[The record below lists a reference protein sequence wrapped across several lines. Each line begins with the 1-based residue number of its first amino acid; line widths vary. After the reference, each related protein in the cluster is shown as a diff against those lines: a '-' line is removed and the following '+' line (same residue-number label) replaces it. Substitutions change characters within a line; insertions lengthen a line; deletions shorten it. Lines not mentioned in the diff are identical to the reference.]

1 MCANGPRDRA
11 LRPPHRR
18 RGRAAARRRRHR
30 PDHSEA
36 VPEAGGAHRLRPG
49 PVLRLA
55 LPARRQRELRLR
67 AQPARGPGR
76 DHPAGRGELRVR
88 LIAGARGV
96 GARRVRLPRDP
107 RPIVR
112 GYLLR
117 ELLPERSV
125 GSAPFIRGD
134 RRAAAPLCGRGRSL
148 PAVDRS
154 HGAAR
159 RRRRGVR
166 RSIHHRRLPPGDA
179 AARPGRDRAHV
190 AGGRADR
197 CVRTRSAFGGGVV
210 KSYAIAVLP
219 GDGIGPE
226 VTAEAERVLQAAGQR
241 FEITFTVSHF
251 PVGAAAVEA
260 AGDPLP
266 EETRAAVRR
275 ANAVLLGAVGSP
287 GLEHAPRHLKPE
299 TGLLALRALLGVYAN
314 LRPVTVLAP
323 LVDRSPLKPDRL
335 HGVDVLIVRE
345 LTGGLYYG
353 EPRGRDGS
361 RAVNT
366 LVYSTMEIERVA
378 RVAFD
383 AARRRRRLVTSVDTA
398 NVLEVSQLWRET
410 VTAVGREY
418 PDVRLEHLYV
428 DYAAMRLVS
437 EPAAFDVLLTEN
449 MFGDILSDEA
459 AVLVGSLG
467 LLPSAS
473 LGAGAGLFE
482 PIHGSAPDIAG
493 KGVANP
499 IGAIASVALLLR
511 YGLRS
516 PEAADAVD
524 QAIGAVLDAGAR
536 TRDIAAVGE
545 AVIGTREMGERITDL
560 VRNAECGVR
569 SEGTPAH
576 SALHTPHSALE

>member
-1 MCANGPRDRA
+1 MT
-11 LRPPHRR
+11 
-18 RGRAAARRRRHR
+18 
-30 PDHSEA
+30 
-36 VPEAGGAHRLRPG
+36 
-49 PVLRLA
+49 
-55 LPARRQRELRLR
+55 Q
-67 AQPARGPGR
+67 
-76 DHPAGRGELRVR
+76 
-88 LIAGARGV
+88 
-96 GARRVRLPRDP
+96 
-107 RPIVR
+107 
-112 GYLLR
+112 Y
-117 ELLPERSV
+117 SV
-125 GSAPFIRGD
+125 
-134 RRAAAPLCGRGRSL
+134 
-148 PAVDRS
+148 
-154 HGAAR
+154 
-159 RRRRGVR
+159 
-166 RSIHHRRLPPGDA
+166 
-179 AARPGRDRAHV
+179 
-190 AGGRADR
+190 
-197 CVRTRSAFGGGVV
+197 
-210 KSYAIAVLP
+210 AVLP

-226 VTAEAERVLQAAGQR
+226 VTAEAERVLRAAGQR
-241 FEITFTVSHF
+241 FDVSFTMSHV
-251 PVGAAAVEA
+251 PIGAAGVAS

-275 ANAVLLGAVGSP
+275 ANAVLLGAVGAP

-335 HGVDVLIVRE
+335 EGVDVLIVRE

-353 EPRGRDGS
+353 EPRGRDAAGS

-366 LVYSTMEIERVA
+366 LVYTVPEIERVA

-383 AARRRRRLVTSVDTA
+383 AARRRRRLVTSVDKA

-410 VTAVGREY
+410 VTAVGCEY

-437 EPAAFDVLLTEN
+437 DPAAFDVLLTEN

-499 IGAIASVALLLR
+499 IGAIASVAMLLR
-511 YGLRS
+511 YGLRLT
-516 PEAADAVD
+516 EAADAVD
-524 QAIGAVLDAGAR
+524 QAIRAVLDAGAR
-536 TRDIAAVGE
+536 TRDLAEPGAPVLS
-545 AVIGTREMGERITDL
+545 TSEMGSRIADL
-560 VRNAECGVR
+560 VLNHRGLRIADCGFDGGR
-569 SEGTPAH
+569 SNPQ
-576 SALHTPHSALE
+576 SAIANPQSGDAP